1 MAYNQNFFLMFFG
14 GLAIF
19 VVLVLIYVF
28 LTFRKNIGIMQKS
41 VGKQL
46 PDLSETEEPV
56 FNLKQQKKI
65 NKVATLN
72 DEDKVLSQIKG
83 NNSQSEETFE
93 EMQEYIDS
101 KSLAKKRAKKEL
113 PTLES
118 SVKKM
123 DFSFNREG

>member
-1 MAYNQNFFLMFFG
+1 MTYNQNFFLMFFG
-14 GLAIF
+14 GLAVF
-19 VVLVLIYVF
+19 VFLVLIYVF

-56 FNLKQQKKI
+56 FNLKQQKKT
-65 NKVATLN
+65 NKVVTVN
-72 DEDKVLSQIKG
+72 DEDKVLSHIKG

-101 KSLAKKRAKKEL
+101 KSLAKKRVKKEL
-113 PTLES
+113 PKLES
-118 SVKKM
+118 SIKKM

>member
-65 NKVATLN
+65 NKVATVN

-101 KSLAKKRAKKEL
+101 KSLAKKRVKKEL

>member
-93 EMQEYIDS
+93 EMQEDIDS
-101 KSLAKKRAKKEL
+101 KSLAKKSAKKEL